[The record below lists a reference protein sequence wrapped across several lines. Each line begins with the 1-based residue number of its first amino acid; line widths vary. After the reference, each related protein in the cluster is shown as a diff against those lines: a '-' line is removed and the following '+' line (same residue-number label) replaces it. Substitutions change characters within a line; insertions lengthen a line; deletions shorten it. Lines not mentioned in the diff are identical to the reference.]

1 VAGVAANW
9 ELEKGQS
16 PVRAETKRE
25 LGDLITTHQGTIQG
39 LATPGPSRPLFDK
52 TNLSFSIALKA
63 NQVRGAE
70 DKLMSER
77 VRANWP

>member
-1 VAGVAANW
+1 M
-9 ELEKGQS
+9 QS
-16 PVRAETKRE
+16 GKPRHRAETKQE

-39 LATPGPSRPLFDK
+39 LATPGPSRPLFD
-52 TNLSFSIALKA
+52 TANLSFSIALKA